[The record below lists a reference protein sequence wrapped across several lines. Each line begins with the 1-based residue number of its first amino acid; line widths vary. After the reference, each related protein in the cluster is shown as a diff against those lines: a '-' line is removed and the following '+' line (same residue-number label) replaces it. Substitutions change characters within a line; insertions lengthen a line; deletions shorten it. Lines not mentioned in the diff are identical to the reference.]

1 MTQVLSYGR
10 GIPPR
15 GRIDAD
21 DWRLT
26 RPRVIAWVVA
36 VAALLAAHVW
46 LYQSIEIDRNLTALL
61 FLAHLFVVTCGALR
75 WCPRAINF
83 RWTRGH
89 TYVGLALAAGYGAV
103 ILLTLPTLRAEGL
116 SELYL
121 LPAVLFLWWWQGLD
135 TGTGFVLGYATI
147 VLMWWGP
154 AWTGGDL
161 NEPNLL
167 PMVVFVM
174 LYASLFGRP
183 WLLGFIFIYLFSVR
197 FGADYTGTLPTFL
210 VLSLL
215 YTTLPTF
222 TRMYRTRVNR
232 LLPVN
237 YMFGLILLGAVLLP
251 VAYLSTDSSPQD
263 LKHAITQ
270 PAVWSALKLSLMTSV
285 VAMGIVTLFGVPLA
299 YGISRASFP
308 GKGLIITAIDL
319 PIVIPP
325 PVAGIALLLFLGARS
340 PLGRQLTELVGAV
353 VGPGS
358 ALELTQ
364 NTPEAVS
371 ILLIVLAQIFVSSPF
386 LIRSSLVAFQGVD
399 PHYEQVARTLGA
411 SALASFRR
419 VTLPL
424 AMRGI
429 VAGMILC
436 WLRAMAEYG
445 SLRVLASFPKTA
457 PILILERFDER
468 GGLSEAQPIAVLM
481 VVIALLVFLAMW
493 AIRVVLSL
501 LFGSGR
507 PAEA

>member
-1 MTQVLSYGR
+1 MTQTLSYGR
-10 GIPPR
+10 GIEPR
-15 GRIDAD
+15 GRVDAD

-26 RPRVIAWVVA
+26 RPRVIAWIVA

-46 LYQSIEIDRNLTALL
+46 VYQSIEIDRNLTALL

-75 WCPRAINF
+75 WCPRAINLQ
-83 RWTRGH
+83 WTWAH
-89 TYVGLALAAGYGAV
+89 TYVGLALAAAYGVV

-116 SELYL
+116 SELYV
-121 LPAVLFLWWWQGLD
+121 LPVVLFLWWWQGLD
-135 TGTGFVLGYATI
+135 TATGYGLGYVTI
-147 VLMWWGP
+147 VLMWWAP
-154 AWTGGDL
+154 VWTGGEL

-197 FGADYTGTLPTFL
+197 FVPDYLLPMFL

-237 YMFGLILLGAVLLP
+237 YMFGLILLGLVLLP
-251 VAYLSTDSSPQD
+251 VASLTTDSSLQD
-263 LKHAITQ
+263 LNEAITQ

-299 YGISRASFP
+299 YGISRVSFP
-308 GKGLIITAIDL
+308 GKGLITTAIDL

-340 PLGRQLTELVGAV
+340 PLGRELTELVGAL

-364 NTPEAVS
+364 NTNEAVS
-371 ILLIVLAQIFVSSPF
+371 ILLIVTAQIFVSSPF

-436 WLRAMAEYG
+436 WLRALAEYG

-493 AIRVVLSL
+493 AIRAVLSL